1 MFGPLCLLFI
11 VFERVDQS
19 DSRVLF
25 SVGVGTKRG
34 KKRFKSPI
42 SPGFLNSNVPAFR
55 REIVLAVLQ

>member
-34 KKRFKSPI
+34 RKGFKALS
-42 SPGFLNSNVPAFR
+42 LLAF
-55 REIVLAVLQ
+55 